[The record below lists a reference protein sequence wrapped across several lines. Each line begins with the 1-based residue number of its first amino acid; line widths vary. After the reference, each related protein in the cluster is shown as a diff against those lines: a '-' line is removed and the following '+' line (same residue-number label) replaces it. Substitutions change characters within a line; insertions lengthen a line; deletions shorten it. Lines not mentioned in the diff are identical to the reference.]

1 MAVLKNLRN
10 LSNMQFYKT
19 AIYIRQEL
27 TDWMLRDFGTT
38 KNKKSVKQ
46 VIKDIS
52 PEDQQVIDEIFM
64 KYGKS
69 PNKVYQGEYPQWFM
83 DHEREVILKILQE
96 LVENI
101 TRANTLYV
109 SKGNRTEY
117 ELRRAYQDKAFLQDL
132 LKNLIRL
139 SDEMGL
145 TVNTKKTQICRID
158 KGFRFLKLY
167 HFVTDT
173 GKVVRKPC
181 KKNIVRE
188 RRKLRKM
195 YKNGVLLDDVLE
207 SYKSWRGNMLKYNSY
222 RTIRSMDQLFN
233 EIYGEEL
240 YAERKSIVTKGSK
253 DHHS

>member
-19 AIYIRQEL
+19 TIYIRQEL

-117 ELRRAYQDKAFLQDL
+117 ELRRAYQDKAIGCCFVLYQELQYIISMFGTDLNKFIPILESIEKEVDL
-132 LKNLIRL
+132 LKGWRQ
-139 SDEMGL
+139 SD
-145 TVNTKKTQICRID
+145 N
-158 KGFRFLKLY
+158 KLA
-167 HFVTDT
+167 
-173 GKVVRKPC
+173 G
-181 KKNIVRE
+181 
-188 RRKLRKM
+188 
-195 YKNGVLLDDVLE
+195 
-207 SYKSWRGNMLKYNSY
+207 
-222 RTIRSMDQLFN
+222 
-233 EIYGEEL
+233 
-240 YAERKSIVTKGSK
+240 
-253 DHHS
+253 

>member
-10 LSNMQFYKT
+10 LSKMQFYKT

-69 PNKVYQGEYPQWFM
+69 PNKEYQGEYPQWFM

-117 ELRRAYQDKAFLQDL
+117 ELRRAYQDKAIGCCFVLYQELQYIISMFGTDLNKFIPILESIEKEVDL
-132 LKNLIRL
+132 LKGWRQ
-139 SDEMGL
+139 SD
-145 TVNTKKTQICRID
+145 N
-158 KGFRFLKLY
+158 KLA
-167 HFVTDT
+167 
-173 GKVVRKPC
+173 G
-181 KKNIVRE
+181 
-188 RRKLRKM
+188 
-195 YKNGVLLDDVLE
+195 
-207 SYKSWRGNMLKYNSY
+207 
-222 RTIRSMDQLFN
+222 
-233 EIYGEEL
+233 
-240 YAERKSIVTKGSK
+240 
-253 DHHS
+253 